1 MLKLSASLLLCLL
14 MIGCAAKSSHQLTG
28 QARAAISP
36 AEVMVFSEA
45 PQQYSEIAIVTA
57 TSGGSLSPGNK
68 EKTADVLN
76 WLKAEAAA
84 LGANGIIITSL
95 EEDVEMDRVPTTNGT
110 QSSINNVTKFYQT
123 AQALAVYID

>member
-1 MLKLSASLLLCLL
+1 MLKLSATVLLCLL

-36 AEVMVFSEA
+36 AEVVVFSEP

-57 TSGGSLSPGNK
+57 TSGGSITPANK
-68 EKTADVLN
+68 GKTADVLN

-84 LGANGIIITSL
+84 LGANGIILTSL
-95 EEDVEMDRVPTTNGT
+95 EEDVEMDRVPTTTGT
-110 QSSINNVTKFYQT
+110 QSSHNNVTKFYQI
-123 AQALAVYID
+123 AQATAVYVE